1 MMKMTGRIMSLTL
14 LLVLFTTNVMGQK
27 SRGEETDTLVEKQEV
42 SPDVIQEYPVEIDD
56 PNNEPEIF
64 IVVEDMPEFPGG
76 NDSMKKFIK
85 ANLVY
90 PDSAIK
96 NKIEGKVIIEFF
108 VDETGKVSSPRVLK
122 GIGSGCDEEA
132 LRIVNKMPNWK
143 PGKLRNKPV
152 KVRYVIPVIFSL
164 N

>member
-1 MMKMTGRIMSLTL
+1 MNVKIINGQKLLANMRIAL
-14 LLVLFTTNVMGQK
+14 LLGLFTLFFSDLFAQNGSTGDTIKVK
-27 SRGEETDTLVEKQEV
+27 PIEEYV
-42 SPDVIQEYPVEIDD
+42 
-56 PNNEPEIF
+56 NEPEIL
-64 IVVEDMPEFPGG
+64 VAVEDMPEFPGG

-96 NKIEGKVIIEFF
+96 NKIEGKVIIEFL